1 MSLLLDALNRASKE
15 KQKAAAAASQAEAPA
30 AVPAHAA
37 TPSVA
42 PSAPVEPLQWEEI
55 PRPTPT
61 AEQAAPVDAPRA
73 APPVLTTPV
82 QSGAEL
88 ELTLVMDASPTI
100 APAPTPRFE
109 PAPIAQLSP
118 PPEAAPIAPA
128 AANLVGEPTLEPSP
142 APVAQAGPA
151 IEPEVSSAAKYA
163 PAPVPE
169 PAVSTPREPTLAAP
183 KPPAPQAPPAPSE
196 PVPVQPPPV
205 AASAPVAPV
214 APVEPPL
221 GLAPASVAKSAPDGQ
236 MAQDIRRAYE
246 GPASDARKGRRRA
259 MALGGLAIGLALAF
273 GSAFLGLWGDP
284 AKWTGGSGLTTV
296 APLTPVAIQEPAVPA
311 EAAVSVASASAS
323 AANQVP
329 TTVALSAPEPL
340 DSPAKPV
347 GGAKTVSSGEGAST
361 APNQTQ
367 VLGDAPPKLA
377 AATTSASAT
386 TPSAVSL
393 NASSLSSGND
403 VVLGGNARSNPNF
416 VAKIRG
422 PSPLEQGY
430 ALLLQGRLDEAAQAY
445 GQALRANADERDA
458 LLGMAYISQQKGQR
472 DDAQTYYRRVLRQE
486 PNNTRALAALQ
497 ALDSASDPTLTASRT
512 GDLAARQPDSAA
524 AMAMAGNA
532 FVRDG
537 LLSNAAQAYARAQ
550 ILEPTNPLHAYN
562 HAVALDRL
570 GRYAQ
575 AVVQYERV
583 MALSANAPV
592 AERAYQI
599 EAVRMRL
606 AQLRQALAVYTE
618 SAAP

>member
-42 PSAPVEPLQWEEI
+42 PSAPVEPLKWEEI

-61 AEQAAPVDAPRA
+61 AEQAAPVAAPRA

-88 ELTLVMDASPTI
+88 ELTLVMDAPPTI

-142 APVAQAGPA
+142 APVAQAAPA
-151 IEPEVSSAAKYA
+151 VEPEVSSAAKYA
-163 PAPVPE
+163 PAPAPE

-183 KPPAPQAPPAPSE
+183 KPPAPSE

-259 MALGGLAIGLALAF
+259 MALGGLAIGLAMAF

-284 AKWTGGSGLTTV
+284 AKWMGGPGLSNV
-296 APLTPVAIQEPAVPA
+296 APPTAVAIEAPLAPEVPA
-311 EAAVSVASASAS
+311 APTEPVSPIVVPSAEAPVSAASASAQTP
-323 AANQVP
+323 AQA
-329 TTVALSAPEPL
+329 TTVTLAPAAAAVPSRAQAAGDAAPKL
-340 DSPAKPV
+340 
-347 GGAKTVSSGEGAST
+347 AST
-361 APNQTQ
+361 AR
-367 VLGDAPPKLA
+367 A
-377 AATTSASAT
+377 SAST
-386 TPSAVSL
+386 TAPSVPVPNTGPVST
-393 NASSLSSGND
+393 GNE
-403 VVLGGNARSNPNF
+403 VVLRGSARTNPSF
-416 VAKIRG
+416 EAKTRG

-606 AQLRQALAVYTE
+606 AQLRQALAVSTE

>member
-42 PSAPVEPLQWEEI
+42 PSAPVDPLKWEEI
-55 PRPTPT
+55 PRPTPA

-88 ELTLVMDASPTI
+88 ELTLVMDAPPTI

-163 PAPVPE
+163 PAPVP
-169 PAVSTPREPTLAAP
+169 

-205 AASAPVAPV
+205 AASVPVAPV

-221 GLAPASVAKSAPDGQ
+221 VLAPAYVAKSAPDGQ

-284 AKWTGGSGLTTV
+284 AKWMGGPGLSNV
-296 APLTPVAIQEPAVPA
+296 APPTAVAIEAPLAPEVPAAPTEPVSPIVVPSAEAPVSAASVSAQTPAQATSVTLAPAAAAVPSRA
-311 EAAVSVASASAS
+311 QAAGDAAPKLASTARASAS
-323 AANQVP
+323 
-329 TTVALSAPEPL
+329 T
-340 DSPAKPV
+340 
-347 GGAKTVSSGEGAST
+347 T
-361 APNQTQ
+361 APSVPVPNT
-367 VLGDAPPKLA
+367 G
-377 AATTSASAT
+377 
-386 TPSAVSL
+386 AVST
-393 NASSLSSGND
+393 GNE
-403 VVLGGNARSNPNF
+403 VLLRGSARTNPSF
-416 VAKIRG
+416 EAKIRG

-583 MALSANAPV
+583 MALSATAPV

-606 AQLRQALAVYTE
+606 EQLRQALAVSTE